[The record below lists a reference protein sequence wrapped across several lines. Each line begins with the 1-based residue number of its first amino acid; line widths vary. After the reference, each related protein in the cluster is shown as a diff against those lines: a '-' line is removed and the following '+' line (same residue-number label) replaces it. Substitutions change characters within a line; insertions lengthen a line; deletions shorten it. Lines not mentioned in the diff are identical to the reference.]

1 MKEEVFAVPHEK
13 PKPKPKKKEHKEP
26 VGMHVILDQN
36 KVASIYAWGNNKYDQ
51 LGVSKLA
58 VVPKPMPLILT
69 DPTSGHHMNNQ
80 IKVEK
85 ISCGHTHTLFLTRSG
100 LVFQIGRFCLN
111 ALKGE

>member
-1 MKEEVFAVPHEK
+1 MFAVPQE
-13 PKPKPKKKEHKEP
+13 KPKPKKKQPKAP
-26 VGMHVILDQN
+26 VGIDVKLDQN
-36 KVASIYAWGNNKYDQ
+36 KVASIYAWGHNQYDQ

-69 DPTSGHHMNNQ
+69 DPSSGHHMNNQ

-85 ISCGHTHTLFLTRSG
+85 ISCGQSHTLFLTRSG

-111 ALKGE
+111 AQRGE